1 MLTVK
6 AIENV
11 KSKDKQIKLFDG
23 GGLFLLV
30 TPAGSK
36 LWRLKYRFEG
46 REKLLALGAYP
57 YLSLADAREARGD
70 AKKLLAKGVDP
81 GGARKAA
88 KAARIAEIENSFEA
102 IAREWHGKN
111 SSSWVPE
118 YGDQILRRLV
128 LDIFPIIGNRP
139 ITDLKAADVLKAL
152 QPIESRGAVETAHRV
167 KQTIGQIFRYTVAT
181 GRAERDPT
189 GDLKG
194 ALRKVQ
200 TSHHPAI
207 TDPEKVGA
215 LLRAIDGFDGSFI
228 VKCALRL
235 APLVFVRPGELR
247 KAEWIEIDLDQAL
260 WSIPAEKMK
269 MKQPHLVPLSKQA
282 KAILE
287 ELHAVTG
294 RGQFL
299 FINHRSAKRPM
310 SDNAINAAFRR
321 MGYEQGEV
329 TAHGFRATAR
339 TLLDE
344 VLQFRPDFI
353 EHQLAHAVRDPNGR
367 AYNRTAH
374 LKERKKMMQTWAD
387 YLDGLKADKKVIPI
401 RSRMG

>member
-1 MLTVK
+1 MLTAK

-11 KSKDKQIKLFDG
+11 KPKDKQIKLFDG

-81 GGARKAA
+81 GDARKAA

-139 ITDLKAADVLKAL
+139 IADLKAADVLKAL

-181 GRAERDPT
+181 SRAERDPT

-200 TSHHPAI
+200 ASHHPAI

-287 ELHAVTG
+287 ELLAVTG

-299 FINHRSAKRPM
+299 FVNHRSAKRPM